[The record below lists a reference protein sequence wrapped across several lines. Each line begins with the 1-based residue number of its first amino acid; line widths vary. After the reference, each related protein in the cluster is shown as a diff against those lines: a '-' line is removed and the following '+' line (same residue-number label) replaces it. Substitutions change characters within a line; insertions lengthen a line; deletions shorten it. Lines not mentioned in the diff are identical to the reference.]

1 MKQNQNLRD
10 QGQNSAQQT
19 MLNIVDL
26 QEDEHMIKPHPLLVI
41 C

>member
-10 QGQNSAQQT
+10 QGQFCTTNNAKYS
-19 MLNIVDL
+19 DL
-26 QEDEHMIKPHPLLVI
+26 QEDEHMIKPHPVFVI